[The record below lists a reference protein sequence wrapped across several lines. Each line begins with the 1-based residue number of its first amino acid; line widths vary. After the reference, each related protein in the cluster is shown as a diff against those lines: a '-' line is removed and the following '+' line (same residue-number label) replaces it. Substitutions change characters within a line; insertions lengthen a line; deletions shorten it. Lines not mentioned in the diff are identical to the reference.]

1 MPRNDLRNI
10 DLGGCAMRS
19 LMKQLNIVSILE
31 EPFLMHHSFGG
42 ENLCRSKKMLCGIPN
57 HNGTSEWIKSCC
69 YGYTVDLIHQLARHL
84 KIKVRLY
91 TVRDNKYGAYNEIIG
106 KFNGMIGKKDNK

>member
-1 MPRNDLRNI
+1 ME
-10 DLGGCAMRS
+10 S

-42 ENLCRSKKMLCGIPN
+42 ENLCSSKKMLCEIPN

-69 YGYTVDLIHQLARHL
+69 YGYTVDLIQQLVHYL

-91 TVRDNKYGAYNEIIG
+91 IVRDNKYGAYNEIIG